1 MASPTTSR
9 IRQASAKNAE
19 LLRILAETDHA
30 IPALAQQRRLA
41 RDLEAEVVASNKRLA
56 DADKKRKK
64 ELRDHEDY
72 RDSVLRRFAYKA
84 TGQREKF
91 ETKAKKEETEYFEA
105 LQTEHCETEVNKNV
119 KAQLEAARLVERDL
133 EGEVERHSKA
143 QSELDALYDSIFS
156 GTTPEFPREDELERH
171 LSLARQAYHDARGR
185 AEAESHALKLL
196 REGQGRMRS
205 ALQSMEQALS
215 ASRGDMFGSGTIA
228 DSMERNALH
237 RAESDVMTARMLVL
251 QAQRMSPAVRD
262 LPEVRIDQG
271 NVVRDIFF
279 DNIFTDYAFH
289 QKIKESRESVRRC
302 AAAMDGLE
310 AEAQARL
317 SQTEEER
324 KSKETEMQAARV
336 ALQKERENAFEAVVK
351 A

>member
-1 MASPTTSR
+1 MTSTITTR
-9 IRQASAKNAE
+9 IQQASAKNAE

-30 IPALAQQRRLA
+30 IPALGQQQRLI
-41 RDLEAEVVASNKRLA
+41 RDLEAEVVASDKRLA
-56 DADKKRKK
+56 NADRKRKK
-64 ELRDHEDY
+64 ELREHEQY

-91 ETKAKKEETEYFEA
+91 ESKAQKEETEYFES
-105 LQTEHCETEVNKNV
+105 LQEEHRETEINKNL
-119 KAQLEAARLVERDL
+119 KAQLESARLVARDL
-133 EGEVERHSKA
+133 EREVGRHNQA
-143 QSELDALYDSIFS
+143 QSELDALYDAIFS
-156 GTTPEFPREDELERH
+156 GTTPEFPREDELEQR
-171 LSLARQAYHDARGR
+171 LSLAKQAYHDARGR
-185 AEAESHALKLL
+185 AEAENHALKLL

-205 ALQSMEQALS
+205 ALQCMEQALT
-215 ASRGDMFGSGTIA
+215 ASRGDMFTDGGFA
-228 DSMERNALH
+228 DAMERNALH
-237 RAESDVMTARMLVL
+237 RAESEVMTARMLVL

-310 AEAQARL
+310 AEAQVRFH
-317 SQTEEER
+317 QTEDER
-324 KSKETEMQAARV
+324 KRKEAEMHAARV
-336 ALQKERENAFEAVVK
+336 ALQRERGSAFEAVAK